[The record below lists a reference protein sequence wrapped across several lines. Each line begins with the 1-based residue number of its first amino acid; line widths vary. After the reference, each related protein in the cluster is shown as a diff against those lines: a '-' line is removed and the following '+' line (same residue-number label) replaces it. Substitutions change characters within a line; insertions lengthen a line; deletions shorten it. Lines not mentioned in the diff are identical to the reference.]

1 MGIFAE
7 ILVLSRRTLTSSSE
21 LQLNMTLQMP
31 TNTSAVAL
39 VEQNATP
46 GGMQLVNSNKTN
58 KMYDCM
64 DLVALA
70 TEVQKAD
77 QFVRANAGN
86 KLTVIADQMKYLQ
99 EQARKALEEA
109 KRDNDLHH
117 AACNL
122 VKKPGHNYY
131 LYERASG
138 QKYLS
143 ILSPEEWGSSCPHE
157 FLAAYKLEYDL
168 SWTPFEYVEKRAQ
181 QFALVDKVLDTQMAI
196 TDSPYF
202 AGLDMRQ
209 RQGKALEMDTNK

>member
-109 KRDNDLHH
+109 K
-117 AACNL
+117 
-122 VKKPGHNYY
+122 
-131 LYERASG
+131 
-138 QKYLS
+138 
-143 ILSPEEWGSSCPHE
+143 
-157 FLAAYKLEYDL
+157 
-168 SWTPFEYVEKRAQ
+168 
-181 QFALVDKVLDTQMAI
+181 
-196 TDSPYF
+196 
-202 AGLDMRQ
+202 
-209 RQGKALEMDTNK
+209 